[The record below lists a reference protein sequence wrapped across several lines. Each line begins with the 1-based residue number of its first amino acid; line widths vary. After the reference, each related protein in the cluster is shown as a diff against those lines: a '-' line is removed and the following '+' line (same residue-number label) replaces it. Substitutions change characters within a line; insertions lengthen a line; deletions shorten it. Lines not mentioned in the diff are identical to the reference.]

1 MRTSRI
7 AFALVGVGL
16 LAALSGCS
24 TAKPGPSTG
33 SAPTTTASFTLI
45 VEPQPVYDF
54 ISSATKT
61 LDMTM
66 YSTSDP
72 KDDA

>member
-1 MRTSRI
+1 MQHRQ
-7 AFALVGVGL
+7 
-16 LAALSGCS
+16 
-24 TAKPGPSTG
+24 PGPSTG

-45 VEPQPVYDF
+45 VEPQAGYQPVYDF